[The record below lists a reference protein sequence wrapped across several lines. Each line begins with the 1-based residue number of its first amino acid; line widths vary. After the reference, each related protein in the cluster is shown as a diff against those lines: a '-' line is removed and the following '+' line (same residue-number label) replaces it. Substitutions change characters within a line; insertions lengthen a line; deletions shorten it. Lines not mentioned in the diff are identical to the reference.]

1 MIKPEVDDLGGLM
14 LRELC
19 VGIVRVQESVGLSGL
34 PILETLDSES
44 NILIEFGGI
53 FFDNR

>member
-19 VGIVRVQESVGLSGL
+19 VGIVRVQKSVGLSEL